1 MDAQAEVRVLV
12 VDDDF
17 FARSDLTARLARH
30 SQIRVVG
37 EADSPGRA
45 LALLAAGTL
54 EAAPDV
60 VLLDLDYE
68 DGDFDPARFV
78 LPLRVQAPG
87 VHVLGMSV
95 REDDGAALRAVQAGI
110 DGVAWKNEL
119 RSTVCR
125 AILCIHTGRRVFT
138 PGVVR
143 DLLGRVSHLPGKVE
157 VVCSSRQAH
166 LTPRL
171 EQVARLW
178 CEAGLGAREIAEE
191 MHLSEHT
198 VRGYVKQIYQI
209 LGLDEHEARPGHRQQ
224 AYERRV
230 DAPGE
235 C

>member
-1 MDAQAEVRVLV
+1 MEGQAEVRVLV

-17 FARSDLTARLARH
+17 YARSDLVVRLARH
-30 SQIRVVG
+30 SHIRVVG
-37 EADSPGRA
+37 EAASPA
-45 LALLAAGTL
+45 HLLALLAAGTL

-68 DGDFDPARFV
+68 DGSFAPEV
-78 LPLRVQAPG
+78 LVPELRLLVAG
-87 VHVLGMSV
+87 VRVLGMSV
-95 REDDGAALRAVQAGI
+95 REDEGMALRAVEAGI

-119 RSTVCR
+119 CSTVCR
-125 AILCIHTGRRVFT
+125 AVLCTHAGRCVFT

-143 DLLGRVSHLPGKVE
+143 DLLGRVGRLPGKIE
-157 VVCSSRQAH
+157 VVCATGQVH

-198 VRGYVKQIYQI
+198 VRGYVKQIYQV
-209 LGLDEHEARPGHRQQ
+209 LGLSDDEARSGHRQQ